1 MAIPATYD
9 EFLDLA
15 KDAAHAIVPN
25 AEITTQKVEKLQGE
39 SYVGLSV
46 RPERSNAAVTMN
58 LRGMFEEDASAV
70 TYQNFAAFSAGEEND
85 IHRHLCAESQFVH
98 GVCARRNNLSLVT
111 FGNSLGNLIK
121 TGIDDTQS
129 QVRVCFRVA
138 IDTPCHANDAALIC
152 QSFKC
157 FLHRDSCPI
166 LRKTR
171 RGEYSSS
178 SAFSN
183 RVKYL
188 IVNRLHIIYLKNLS
202 QKYNIF
208 ATNSKK
214 KRFFT

>member
-1 MAIPATYD
+1 MENAFERILLLGIEIVFSD
-9 EFLDLA
+9 FLECYRKELGERIL
-15 KDAAHAIVPN
+15 KR
-25 AEITTQKVEKLQGE
+25 EI
-39 SYVGLSV
+39 S
-46 RPERSNAAVTMN
+46 R
-58 LRGMFEEDASAV
+58 RGMLEEDASAV
-70 TYQNFAAFSAGEEND
+70 TYHNFTAFSAGEEND

-138 IDTPCHANDAALIC
+138 IDTPCHADDAAPIC

-171 RGEYSSS
+171 RGEYSPS

-183 RVKYL
+183 RFKYL
-188 IVNRLHIIYLKNLS
+188 IINRLHII
-202 QKYNIF
+202 IP
-208 ATNSKK
+208 
-214 KRFFT
+214 